1 MEEQKKAKIEV
12 YLDEEGK
19 VVTIIQGK
27 GMDLL
32 GMLMAA
38 IDNSGLFRT
47 LVLKSAEF
55 LQTMKQKDLQDGN
68 EDE

>member
-1 MEEQKKAKIEV
+1 MEQKQKKAKIEV

-27 GMDLL
+27 GLDLL

-38 IDNSGLFRT
+38 MTNSDLFRT

-55 LQTMKQKDLQDGN
+55 LQTMKK
-68 EDE
+68 

>member
-1 MEEQKKAKIEV
+1 MEQKKAKIEL

-27 GMDLL
+27 GLDLL
-32 GMLMAA
+32 GMMIAA
-38 IDNSGLFRT
+38 IDQAGLFRT

-55 LQTMKQKDLQDGN
+55 LQTMKK
-68 EDE
+68 